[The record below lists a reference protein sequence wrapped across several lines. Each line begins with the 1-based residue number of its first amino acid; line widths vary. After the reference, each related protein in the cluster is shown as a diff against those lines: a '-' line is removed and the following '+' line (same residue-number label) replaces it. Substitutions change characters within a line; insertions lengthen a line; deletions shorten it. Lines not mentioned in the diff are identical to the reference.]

1 MSNVQDEPDPGPDAE
16 LEREIRQGR
25 KFSPQEAIGRLAGPG
40 SMKGGS
46 PISPQQQA
54 ENAIE
59 VWIRANVADPDGAL
73 KAVMQRHLKGSK
85 VLLENVD
92 KPLCA
97 VAAYCRQ
104 VLASDHLLSE
114 VVREVDIEWG
124 RAMDE
129 RPHFAQEG
137 RPPHPLD
144 PYTSESV
151 RMSLDEALKRASS

>member
-1 MSNVQDEPDPGPDAE
+1 MINVQDEPDSNPEAE
-16 LEREIRQGR
+16 LQREIRQAR

-40 SMKGGS
+40 AMKGGS

-54 ENAIE
+54 ANAVE
-59 VWIRANVADPDGAL
+59 VWIRANVADPDGAF
-73 KAVMQRHLKGSK
+73 KTVMNRHIKGSAL
-85 VLLENVD
+85 LLENLD
-92 KPLCA
+92 RPMSA
-97 VAAYCRQ
+97 VAVYCRRI
-104 VLASDHLLSE
+104 LASDQLLSE
-114 VVREVDIEWG
+114 VVREMDVEWG

-151 RMSLDEALKRASS
+151 RMTLSEVLKRVSS

>member
-1 MSNVQDEPDPGPDAE
+1 MQDEPDPDPDAE
-16 LEREIRQGR
+16 LEREIRHRR
-25 KFSPQEAIGRLAGPG
+25 KFSAQEAIGRLAGPG
-40 SMKGGS
+40 AMKGGS

-59 VWIRANVADPDGAL
+59 VWLRANVADPDGAL
-73 KAVMQRHLKGSK
+73 KAVMYRHLKGSAL
-85 VLLENVD
+85 LLEYLD
-92 KPLCA
+92 RPLCA
-97 VAAYCRQ
+97 VAAYCRRI
-104 VLASDHLLSE
+104 LASDQLLSE
-114 VVREVDIEWG
+114 VVREMDVEWG

>member
-1 MSNVQDEPDPGPDAE
+1 MQDEPDPDPDAE
-16 LEREIRQGR
+16 LEREIRQSR
-25 KFSPQEAIGRLAGPG
+25 KFSAREAIGRLAGPG

-46 PISPQQQA
+46 PISRQQQA

-59 VWIRANVADPDGAL
+59 VLLRANLADSDGAL
-73 KAVMQRHLKGSK
+73 KAVMQRHLKGSE
-85 VLLENVD
+85 LLFENVD
-92 KPLCA
+92 QPLRA

-129 RPHFAQEG
+129 RPYFAQEG

-144 PYTSESV
+144 PYTSDSV
-151 RMSLDEALKRASS
+151 RIRMDDLLKRTSS